1 MSDPTIDPVALAQ
14 DECPIPDLEPGTE
27 IAGRYTVVRKLSD
40 GVLGTIWLVR
50 DGEDEQERLLEQLRL
65 DYIVELDVDNV
76 LGRAGRMRQAL
87 PAGVLLPIDGGYHE
101 EHPFLVT
108 ELPGGSSLR
117 EVLDEADGGLPA
129 EQVREVFLPVL
140 NLARQL
146 HSKVRHS
153 GINADNIYVGDEG
166 EVWIGQLVTYG
177 LAEGDVFGGDG
188 LPRAG
193 DPYLAPELEQYTNRV
208 GSAADVYSFGVLL
221 YEALCGELP
230 VGRYELPS
238 ALRDD
243 VPAELD
249 EVVELAVAG
258 DSRERFQSADD
269 LAMAIEQAFTA
280 GGRKEDKAKMARPL
294 MIALVVLLAI
304 AAGVVVLLQPETE
317 EDLLNAELDRRAA
330 LRAEVAAMEA
340 DAGQKGTAPSA
351 GMVWIPGGPY
361 IAGRFE
367 SQEPL
372 AGTSERPEKV
382 VDVPGFWIDVAP
394 VQVPDGDGG
403 AFKIVNGM
411 THDEAVRICQ
421 KFGKRLC
428 SEDEWE
434 KACKG
439 PNSSIYTYGDD
450 FDPERCPSPGFNK
463 RYRVADFP
471 NCVGGYGVLGMSG
484 GIGEWTAT
492 ARGEMFVIKPA
503 MVGSAPTYSRCAGQ
517 AGLEDDRVEGN
528 VGMRCCGP

>member
-1 MSDPTIDPVALAQ
+1 VSDLDLIALAQ
-14 DECPIPDLEPGTE
+14 EECPIPELEPGAE
-27 IAGRYTVVRKLSD
+27 LAGRYTVVRKLSD
-40 GVLGTIWLVR
+40 GVLGSIWLVR
-50 DGEDEQERLLEQLRL
+50 DGTDDQERLLELLRE
-65 DYIVELDVDNV
+65 DYVVELEVDKV
-76 LGRAGRMRQAL
+76 LGRARRMREAL
-87 PAGVLLPIDGGYHE
+87 PSGVLLPVDAGEHE

-108 ELPGGSSLR
+108 EAPGRRSLR
-117 EVLDEADGGLPA
+117 EVLDVSAGGLPA
-129 EQVREVFLPVL
+129 RQVRDLFLPIL

-153 GINADNIYVGDEG
+153 GLNANNIYIGDEG

-177 LAEGDVFGGDG
+177 LAEGDVFGGEG
-188 LPRAG
+188 LSRAG

-208 GSAADVYSFGVLL
+208 GAGADVYSFGVLL

-249 EVVELAVAG
+249 EVVELALAG

-294 MIALVVLLAI
+294 MLALLGLLALVV
-304 AAGVVVLLQPETE
+304 AGAFLLQPPTE
-317 EDLLNAELDRRAA
+317 EDLLAAELERRTA
-330 LRAEVAAMEA
+330 LRAEVAATAA
-340 DAGQKGTAPSA
+340 DGGQKGTAPSA

-367 SQEPL
+367 TQEPL
-372 AGTSERPEKV
+372 AGTSERAEKV

-403 AFKIVNGM
+403 DYKIVNGM
-411 THDEAVRICQ
+411 THDEAVRICE

-439 PNSSIYTYGDD
+439 PNSSLYAYGDD
-450 FDPERCPSPGFNK
+450 FDPERCPSPGFNT

-484 GIGEWTAT
+484 GIGEWTDT
-492 ARGEMFVIKPA
+492 QRGEMFIIKPA

>member
-1 MSDPTIDPVALAQ
+1 M
-14 DECPIPDLEPGTE
+14 
-27 IAGRYTVVRKLSD
+27 VRKLSD
-40 GVLGTIWLVR
+40 GVLGTIWLVQ
-50 DGEDEQERLLEQLRL
+50 DSTEGQERLLELLRE
-65 DYIVELDVDNV
+65 DYVVELEVDKV

-87 PAGVLLPIDGGYHE
+87 PTGVLLPVDAGVHE

-108 ELPGGSSLR
+108 ELPGGPSLR
-117 EVLDEADGGLPA
+117 AVLDEVQGGLPA
-129 EQVREVFLPVL
+129 GQVRDVFLPIL

-153 GINADNIYVGDEG
+153 GLNADNVYVGDRG

-177 LAEGDVFGGDG
+177 LAEGDVFGGQG

-230 VGRYELPS
+230 MGRYELPS

-249 EVVELAVAG
+249 DVVELAVAG

-294 MIALVVLLAI
+294 MLALVALLAI
-304 AAGVVVLLQPETE
+304 VVGVAFLLRPEAE
-317 EDLLNAELDRRAA
+317 EDLLSAELERRAA
-330 LRAEVAAMEA
+330 LRAEVAATA
-340 DAGQKGTAPSA
+340 SDAGQKGTAPSA

-361 IAGRFE
+361 IAGRFD

-372 AGTSERPEKV
+372 AGRSERAEKV

-411 THDEAVRICQ
+411 THDEAARICG
-421 KFGKRLC
+421 KFTKRLC

-450 FDPERCPSPGFNK
+450 FDPERCPSPGFNQ
-463 RYRVADFP
+463 RYRVSDFP
-471 NCVGGYGVLGMSG
+471 DCVGDYGVLGMSG
-484 GIGEWTAT
+484 GIGEWTDT
-492 ARGEMFVIKPA
+492 QRGEMFVIKPA